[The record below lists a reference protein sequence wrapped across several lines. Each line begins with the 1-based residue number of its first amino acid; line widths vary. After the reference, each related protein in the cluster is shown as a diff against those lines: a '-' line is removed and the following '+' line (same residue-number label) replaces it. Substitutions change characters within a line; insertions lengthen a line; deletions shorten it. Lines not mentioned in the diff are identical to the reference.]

1 MAGML
6 FFIEISL
13 EFLRDKNSVY
23 ERNIYE
29 RYVYECYDY
38 GKGQETV

>member
-6 FFIEISL
+6 FFIEIPL
-13 EFLRDKNSVY
+13 EFLRGKNSVY
-23 ERNIYE
+23 EKNIYE